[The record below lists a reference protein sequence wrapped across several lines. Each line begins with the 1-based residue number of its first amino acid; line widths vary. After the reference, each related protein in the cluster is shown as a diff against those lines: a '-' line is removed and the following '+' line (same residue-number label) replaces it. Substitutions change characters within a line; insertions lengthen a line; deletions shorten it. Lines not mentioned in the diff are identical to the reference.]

1 MKALTAEEMREVDR
15 LTTEQFGIP
24 SIDLMEN
31 AGRGAAELAWTRT
44 IGAGETQVIFL
55 CGKGNNGGDGFVMAR
70 HFHERK
76 ATLIAFEARLTIRVI
91 LFGKR
96 DEVRGEAAKNLE
108 RWEKAGGE
116 VLSVEDEP
124 GWAKVWPIV
133 CQSNVIVDAMLGTG
147 LRGPASGIMA
157 KAISDINERSTKAT
171 ATWPR
176 LILAVDTPSGLPSD
190 GDAAAGPVLAAHWTA
205 TFTAPKIGQLVGP
218 GAEACG
224 ALRVI
229 DIGSP
234 AKLIEEIGKGTVRW
248 AGPDEFAG
256 LPLVRAADSHKGT
269 FGHAVIIAGSR
280 GKSGAAV
287 LAGYACLRAGAGL
300 TTIATPDEVQ
310 PVVASAYPEYMTE
323 PLLATK
329 TGGIAA
335 ANASSGR
342 LTKLLEGKTV
352 VAIGPGIGTHVE
364 TRMVVQQL
372 VRESPVPI
380 ILDAD
385 GLNCFDGEASKLAP
399 RKTPCLAITPHPGE
413 MSRLLGIKNADVQS
427 NRLKAATEAAK
438 KWNAHVIL
446 KGYHTI
452 VAGPDGRVFVNTTG
466 GPRLAKGGTGDVL
479 TGVLAALTAQF
490 GTADWLRIL
499 ALGVFLHGKAGE
511 SGTSLDTSSSLDTS
525 GMLAHEVAQG
535 VPIARDLLL
544 RGIHGSVLE
553 L

>member
-15 LTTEQFGIP
+15 LTTAQNGIP
-24 SIDLMEN
+24 SIELMEN
-31 AGRGAAELAWTRT
+31 AGRGVADLAWTRA
-44 IGAGETQVIFL
+44 IGLGETQVTFL
-55 CGKGNNGGDGFVMAR
+55 CGKGNNGGDGFVVAR
-70 HFHERK
+70 HLHERK
-76 ATLIAFEARLTIRVI
+76 AAFAARLILRVI

-96 DEVRGEAAKNLE
+96 DEVRGDAAKNLE

-116 VLSVEDEP
+116 VFSVEDES

-147 LRGPASGIMA
+147 LCGPASGAIA
-157 KAISDINERSTKAT
+157 RAISDINERSKKAT

-190 GDAAAGPVLAAHWTA
+190 GGSPEGPVLAAHWTA
-205 TFTAPKIGQLVGP
+205 TFTTPKIGQLVGA

-224 ALRVI
+224 TLRVV

-269 FGHAVIIAGSR
+269 FGHAVIVAGSR

-287 LAGYACLRAGAGL
+287 LSGYACLRSGAGL

-310 PVVASAYPEYMTE
+310 PVVAAAYPEYMTE

-335 ANASSGR
+335 ANSSSGR
-342 LTKLLEGKTV
+342 LSKLLEDKSV

-364 TRMVVQQL
+364 TRMVVQQV
-372 VRESPVPI
+372 VREAAIPI

-385 GLNCFDGEASKLAP
+385 GLNCFDGEASKLAH
-399 RKTPCLAITPHPGE
+399 RKTPFLAITPHPGE
-413 MSRLLGIKNADVQS
+413 MGRLLGSKNADVQN
-427 NRLKAATEAAK
+427 NRLKVATEAAK

-452 VAGPDGRVFVNTTG
+452 VTAPDGRVFVNTTG

-511 SGTSLDTSSSLDTS
+511 TGASLDTS
-525 GMLAHEVAQG
+525 GTLAHEVALG
-535 VPIARDLLL
+535 VPTARDLLL
-544 RGIHGSVLE
+544 RRIHGSVLE

>member
-24 SIDLMEN
+24 SIELMEN
-31 AGRGAAELAWTRT
+31 AGRGAVNVAWTRSV
-44 IGAGETQVIFL
+44 GLGETQVTFL
-55 CGKGNNGGDGFVMAR
+55 CGKGNNGGDGFVIAR
-70 HFHERK
+70 HLHERK
-76 ATLIAFEARLTIRVI
+76 LRVPARLTLRVI

-96 DEVRGEAAKNLE
+96 DEVRGDAAKNLE

-116 VLSVEDEP
+116 VLCVEDES
-124 GWAKVWPIV
+124 GWANVWPTV

-147 LRGPASGIMA
+147 LHGAASSTIA
-157 KAISDINERSTKAT
+157 KAISDINERSKKAT
-171 ATWPR
+171 GTWPR
-176 LILAVDTPSGLPSD
+176 LIFAVDTPSGLPSD
-190 GDAAAGPVLAAHWTA
+190 GDLVAGPVLAAHRTA

-224 ALRVI
+224 TLQVI
-229 DIGSP
+229 NIGSP
-234 AKLIEEIGKGTVRW
+234 AKLIEEIGKGALRW
-248 AGPDEFAG
+248 AGPDEFAA

-269 FGHAVIIAGSR
+269 FGHAVIVAGSR

-300 TTIATPDEVQ
+300 TTVATPDEVQ
-310 PVVASAYPEYMTE
+310 PVVAAAYPEYMTE

-335 ANASSGR
+335 ANSSSGR
-342 LTKLLEGKTV
+342 LSKLLEDKSV

-364 TRMVVQQL
+364 TRMVVQQV
-372 VRESPVPI
+372 VREAAIPI

-385 GLNCFDGEASKLAP
+385 GLNCFDGEASKLAH
-399 RKTPCLAITPHPGE
+399 RKAPFLAITPHPGE
-413 MSRLLGIKNADVQS
+413 MGRLLGSKNVDVQN
-427 NRLKAATEAAK
+427 NRLKVATEAAK

-452 VAGPDGRVFVNTTG
+452 VAAPDGRVFVNTTG

-511 SGTSLDTSSSLDTS
+511 ADGSPDTS

-535 VPIARDLLL
+535 IPGAREWLL
-544 RGIHGSVLE
+544 RHIQGINE
-553 L
+553 YE